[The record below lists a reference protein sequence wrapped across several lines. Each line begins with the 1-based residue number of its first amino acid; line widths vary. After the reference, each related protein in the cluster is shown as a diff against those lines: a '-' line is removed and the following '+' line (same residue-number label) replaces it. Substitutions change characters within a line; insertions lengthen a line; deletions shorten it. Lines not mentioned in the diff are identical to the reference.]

1 MTAERKILI
10 VDDNPHMCNLLAD
23 ILEIFD
29 YRGVTAKDGEEALS
43 RLKSENFDLVI
54 TDLRMPRL
62 GGMDLLKSIKEE
74 DPSMPVVVITAFGKS
89 DTQKDV
95 LAARADGY
103 LVKPFKVNQIGS
115 LLKGLLKG
123 CK

>member
-74 DPSMPVVVITAFGKS
+74 DPSLPVVVITAFGKS

>member
-10 VDDNPHMCNLLAD
+10 VDDNPHMCNLLVD

-29 YRGVTAKDGEEALS
+29 CRGVTAKDGEEALS
-43 RLKSENFDLVI
+43 RLKNENFDLVI

-74 DPSMPVVVITAFGKS
+74 KPSLPVVIITAYGKS
-89 DTQKDV
+89 ETQKDV
-95 LAARADGY
+95 LAARGDGY
-103 LVKPFKVNQIGS
+103 LAKPFRVNEIE
-115 LLKGLLKG
+115 GLLK
-123 CK
+123 KLLSHSK

>member
-1 MTAERKILI
+1 LPKEKKILI

-29 YRGVTAKDGEEALS
+29 CQGIKAKDGEEALGLL
-43 RLKSENFDLVI
+43 RRENFDLVI
-54 TDLRMPRL
+54 TDLRMPNL

-74 DPSMPVVVITAFGKS
+74 NSSLPVVVITAFGKS

-95 LAARADGY
+95 MAARADGY
-103 LVKPFKVNQIGS
+103 LAKPFKVNEIKD
-115 LLKGLLKG
+115 LLKRLLNYSK
-123 CK
+123 

>member
-1 MTAERKILI
+1 LARDKKILI
-10 VDDNPHMCNLLAD
+10 VDDNPHMCNLLTD

-29 YRGVTAKDGEEALS
+29 YQGITAKDGEDALS
-43 RLKSENFDLVI
+43 FLRKESFDLVI
-54 TDLRMPRL
+54 TDLRMPNL

-74 DPSMPVVVITAFGKS
+74 NPSLPVVVITAYGKA
-89 DTQKDV
+89 DTERDV

-103 LVKPFKVNQIGS
+103 LAKPFKVNDIEN

-123 CK
+123 SK

>member
-1 MTAERKILI
+1 MSKEKKILI

-29 YRGVTAKDGEEALS
+29 CQGIKAKDGEEALS
-43 RLKSENFDLVI
+43 LLKRENFDMVI
-54 TDLRMPRL
+54 TDLRMPNL
-62 GGMDLLKSIKEE
+62 GGMDLLRSIKEE
-74 DPSMPVVVITAFGKS
+74 NSSLPVVVITAYGKA

-103 LVKPFKVNQIGS
+103 LAKPFKVNEIED
-115 LLKGLLKG
+115 LLKNLLSYSK
-123 CK
+123 